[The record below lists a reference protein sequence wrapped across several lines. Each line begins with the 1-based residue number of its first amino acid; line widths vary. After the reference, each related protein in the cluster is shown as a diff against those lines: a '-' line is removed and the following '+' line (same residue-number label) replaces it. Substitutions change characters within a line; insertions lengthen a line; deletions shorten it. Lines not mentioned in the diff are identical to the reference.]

1 MGLIKY
7 TLSKLRGK
15 DFSMIILPIYDIHGT
30 ISSFEYY
37 TIQETD
43 CWTLGRKQL
52 VLVNLQKRKS
62 SSEFLCVIKCILHAA
77 KIRRKRAWFCCT
89 SMICRKLLL
98 TSKYFRTTQTNMA
111 HIYCVQGI
119 ILKENGNAGGAERM
133 FIQVSISLC
142 TDILSYAWWL
152 NSQLI
157 LVCNDVLTSS
167 RKFACV
173 LAKECMLEMLEF
185 LCSAIRMHLQAKPR
199 CLIAFIFSVP

>member
-77 KIRRKRAWFCCT
+77 KIRRKRLDSAVHLWYAGNCFWLLN
-89 SMICRKLLL
+89 ILERHKL
-98 TSKYFRTTQTNMA
+98 TW
-111 HIYCVQGI
+111 HIST
-119 ILKENGNAGGAERM
+119 
-133 FIQVSISLC
+133 VSRELFWKKMVMLEVRRECSYKWVYHCALIFWVML
-142 TDILSYAWWL
+142 DGWILSLYW
-152 NSQLI
+152 
-157 LVCNDVLTSS
+157 
-167 RKFACV
+167 FATMC
-173 LAKECMLEMLEF
+173 L
-185 LCSAIRMHLQAKPR
+185 LQVGNLHVYLQKNA
-199 CLIAFIFSVP
+199 C